1 MRYRCAGLVLYWP
14 VMPMRD
20 CNANVLGS
28 SRPASGRVR
37 LGFSGRVLKWVLL
50 VWMEMGFSSY
60 WVGVGWA
67 FTRCGLGVGWGWMTR
82 ESSLPVSQPRRR
94 LRPRPPV
101 RHRSAAPRRLRSSPA
116 ILPVAL
122 ARPQGAGR
130 PPRRPSLQG
139 RRAQASPPPQP
150 SDGTPAPRP
159 PCRSSVPFT
168 LPAGS
173 SRPSAPGD

>member
-1 MRYRCAGLVLYWP
+1 M
-14 VMPMRD
+14 
-20 CNANVLGS
+20 
-28 SRPASGRVR
+28 
-37 LGFSGRVLKWVLL
+37 GFSGRVLKWVLL

-67 FTRCGLGVGWGWMTR
+67 FTRCGLGVGWGWVTR

-139 RRAQASPPPQP
+139 RRAQAALLA
-150 SDGTPAPRP
+150 GRRTAIRRRAAGRP
-159 PCRSSVPFT
+159 PCRSSAPSA

-173 SRPSAPGD
+173 SRLSMPGD

>member
-1 MRYRCAGLVLYWP
+1 MFYWY
-14 VMPMRD
+14 
-20 CNANVLGS
+20 GW
-28 SRPASGRVR
+28 
-37 LGFSGRVLKWVLL
+37 KWVLAAIGL
-50 VWMEMGFSSY
+50 E
-60 WVGVGWA
+60 WVGPSLDAGW
-67 FTRCGLGVGWGWMTR
+67 VWVTR

-139 RRAQASPPPQP
+139 RRAQAALLA
-150 SDGTPAPRP
+150 GRRTAIRRRAAGRP
-159 PCRSSVPFT
+159 PCRSSAPSA